1 MALTINTNTASIS
14 AQRHLENS
22 QKDLD
27 TAMERLSSGQRIN
40 SAKDD
45 AAGLAIR
52 DKMSSQI
59 QGLNQS
65 IRNAN
70 DAISL
75 AQTAEGALEET
86 TAILQRM
93 RVLSMQSIN
102 DTNTDSDRSNLN
114 DEFKQLTDEIS
125 RIGISSAFNNVK
137 LLDGTFPGSTFLVGH
152 NASET
157 INLEIN
163 DTKADAIGSF
173 NNSASFNI
181 TAAGTPTKGDSF
193 SVTIAGA
200 DGNGGDL
207 TVTYTSDKAESAKE
221 SAKGMVLA
229 LNSNSQ
235 FTQTYQAMSDANNSV
250 VIRPAGGQAIN
261 LPIRAQFGVSG
272 MTTYDTVAV
281 TVQGIATGGHE
292 KTITYTSTATQSNI
306 VAANAVKDKLNSD
319 TDFSRIYTAYV
330 SDTDNDGTS
339 EPEVY
344 IRAKDGTNVD
354 TSKFSVKQNSVG
366 TAAVSTLSV
375 SDTTL
380 TAGVKAKAVFT
391 LSEHSNGIL
400 VLGKSVDFTLGTDTV
415 TITGDGTK
423 TPVQLLAAATSTN
436 YNISGSGD
444 EVTVEAK
451 TAAAAQNFSADPAV
465 AASTEV
471 ESKAV
476 FTLNEHANGI
486 IATGKKVDFKFGTA
500 GGDTVTI
507 TGDGVKTPAQLLAAA
522 SATNYNITVSGNQV
536 TVEAKA
542 VATTGDFDYTP
553 TVVASTTSPAATNV
567 PIISGITLTGSVK
580 PATNVPVISAITK
593 TVYAT
598 PQTQTLTI
606 DSANA
611 VTVTGNGVD
620 SLIDLLVAGGDTEL
634 TDYTLS
640 KDSNGKLLVTSKT
653 NGTTLNLSA
662 SSLAAANNGTGGTIT
677 IDSNVS
683 GSTSVGVAEDSKII
697 NEYRALEIS
706 VTAGTIGVSDVVQS
720 ANVSVKMTDILS
732 SSSSMQA
739 VRVIDDA
746 LAMISSERS
755 NLGAFQNRLEH
766 AISNMANTSQNT
778 QSARSVIADADYAK
792 EAAELSKN
800 QILQQAGTAMLAQAN
815 SQAETVLNLLK

>member
-1 MALTINTNTASIS
+1 M
-14 AQRHLENS
+14 
-22 QKDLD
+22 
-27 TAMERLSSGQRIN
+27 
-40 SAKDD
+40 
-45 AAGLAIR
+45 
-52 DKMSSQI
+52 
-59 QGLNQS
+59 
-65 IRNAN
+65 
-70 DAISL
+70 
-75 AQTAEGALEET
+75 
-86 TAILQRM
+86 
-93 RVLSMQSIN
+93 
-102 DTNTDSDRSNLN
+102 
-114 DEFKQLTDEIS
+114 
-125 RIGISSAFNNVK
+125 
-137 LLDGTFPGSTFLVGH
+137 
-152 NASET
+152 
-157 INLEIN
+157 
-163 DTKADAIGSF
+163 
-173 NNSASFNI
+173 
-181 TAAGTPTKGDSF
+181 
-193 SVTIAGA
+193 
-200 DGNGGDL
+200 
-207 TVTYTSDKAESAKE
+207 
-221 SAKGMVLA
+221 
-229 LNSNSQ
+229 
-235 FTQTYQAMSDANNSV
+235 
-250 VIRPAGGQAIN
+250 
-261 LPIRAQFGVSG
+261 
-272 MTTYDTVAV
+272 
-281 TVQGIATGGHE
+281 
-292 KTITYTSTATQSNI
+292 
-306 VAANAVKDKLNSD
+306 
-319 TDFSRIYTAYV
+319 
-330 SDTDNDGTS
+330 
-339 EPEVY
+339 Y

-486 IATGKKVDFKFGTA
+486 IATGKKVDFKFGSA

>member
-14 AQRHLENS
+14 AQRHLEDS
-22 QKDLD
+22 QKNLD

-207 TVTYTSDKAESAKE
+207 TVTYKSDKAESAKE

-292 KTITYTSTATQSNI
+292 KTITYTSTTTQSNI

-319 TDFSRIYTAYV
+319 ADFSNIYTAYV

-354 TSKFSVKQNSVG
+354 TSKFSVKQNSLG
-366 TAAVSTLSV
+366 TPAVSTLSV

-380 TAGVKAKAVFT
+380 TAPVKPKAVFT

-423 TPVQLLAAATSTN
+423 TPVQLLALATSTN
-436 YNISGSGD
+436 YNISVSGD

-471 ESKAV
+471 KSKAV

-507 TGDGVKTPAQLLAAA
+507 TGDGEKTPAQLLDAA

-580 PATNVPVISAITK
+580 PATNVPGISAITN

-640 KDSNGKLLVTSKT
+640 KDSSGKLLVTSKAD
-653 NGTTLNLSA
+653 GTTLNLTTSALGAA
-662 SSLAAANNGTGGTIT
+662 SSGTGGTIT

-683 GSTSVGVAEDSKII
+683 GSTSVEVAEDSKII
-697 NEYRALEIS
+697 NEYRALEVS
-706 VTAGTIGVSDVVQS
+706 VAAGTIGVSDVVQS

-732 SSSSMQA
+732 SSGSMQA

-778 QSARSVIADADYAK
+778 QAARSVIADADYAK